1 MDCLKPLWIALST
14 YSAIPVPQCGWDEKS
29 LARSFCFLPAVGLL
43 IGAAQ
48 GAWLWLCWFAGF
60 NLLLRS
66 AVAVAVPLL
75 VSGSIHM
82 DGFCDTM
89 DALASHQPPQR
100 CLEIMKDSRA
110 GAFAIIY
117 CGVYLVLDLGLVSEA
132 AGLPGVFCLIF
143 TMSRAVSVLSV
154 LSRKNAR
161 GGGMLAQFQ
170 QPAQTLLVRRCAWGW
185 IAVCAVVM
193 DFCDLYASTGAL
205 LGAVA
210 AWFAYHAMAERRFG
224 GITGDTS
231 GFFVQTLELAMLAG
245 MVLGQAAEI
254 ARFALCGSF

>member
-66 AVAVAVPLL
+66 AVAV
-75 VSGSIHM
+75 
-82 DGFCDTM
+82 
-89 DALASHQPPQR
+89 DALASHQPPRR

-193 DFCDLYASTGAL
+193 DFCDLYAGTGAL

-210 AWFAYHAMAERRFG
+210 AWFAYHAMAQKRFG

-245 MVLGQAAEI
+245 MALGQAAEI
-254 ARFALCGSF
+254 ARFSLCRSF

>member
-48 GAWLWLCWFAGF
+48 GVWLWLCWFAGF

-75 VSGSIHM
+75 VSGGIHM

-89 DALASHQPPQR
+89 DALASHQPPRR

-193 DFCDLYASTGAL
+193 DFCDLYAGTGAL

-210 AWFAYHAMAERRFG
+210 AWFAYHSMAERRFG

-245 MVLGQAAEI
+245 MALGQAAEI

>member
-75 VSGSIHM
+75 VSGGIHM

-89 DALASHQPPQR
+89 DALASHQPPRR

-185 IAVCAVVM
+185 IVVCAVVM
-193 DFCDLYASTGAL
+193 DFCDLYAGTGAL

-245 MVLGQAAEI
+245 MALGQAAEI

>member
-75 VSGSIHM
+75 VSGGIHM

-89 DALASHQPPQR
+89 DALASHQPPRR

-143 TMSRAVSVLSV
+143 TMSRAGSVLSV

-193 DFCDLYASTGAL
+193 DFCDLYAGTGAL

-245 MVLGQAAEI
+245 MALGQAAEI

>member
-48 GAWLWLCWFAGF
+48 GAWLWLCWLAGF

-75 VSGSIHM
+75 VSGGIHM

-143 TMSRAVSVLSV
+143 TLSRAVSVLSV

-193 DFCDLYASTGAL
+193 DFCDLYAGTGAL

-210 AWFAYHAMAERRFG
+210 GWFAYHAMAERRFG

-245 MVLGQAAEI
+245 MALGQAAEI